1 MPSPEPQDRA
11 HDVREQEGRTGQA
24 PPVPGPPYRGF
35 GGIAAIRRTLAL
47 GEREEALVKRVG
59 PDLLPHVPTWV
70 DAFYTRLLTDPAAMR
85 ILDDD
90 ARVIR
95 LKRSLIAW
103 FHDFFTL
110 PWDEEYERTRE
121 VIGEAHVRIFMP
133 TQLMTVSM
141 SRLREDVCATI
152 EQIWDGDPEEAR
164 EISRTVARALD
175 MELTIMLLAFR
186 RSERTAAREKDR
198 VVYAQRAAH
207 RLAQTLYDRVDAA
220 LCYAKLADT
229 DDASRQGYLAKLRDT
244 LKGLTRQ
251 DQRARAQAGAHVLP
265 PRVASLSEICRGALA
280 DVSLDRNTRLGLRV
294 EPLGLQARIR
304 GQAVRLAIE
313 ELVQNGAR
321 HAAGGL
327 IQVEVKADA
336 EGRIVIEVTDEG
348 AGWDPSVKKFEDI
361 YNLGTGLGLSF
372 CELVAEL
379 HGGHIELFAA
389 PTGGAGVRLVLRPAE
404 EAGA

>member
-1 MPSPEPQDRA
+1 L
-11 HDVREQEGRTGQA
+11 G
-24 PPVPGPPYRGF
+24 
-35 GGIAAIRRTLAL
+35 L
-47 GEREEALVKRVG
+47 GEAEEALVKRVG
-59 PDLLPHVPTWV
+59 LDLLPHVPTWV

-110 PWDEEYERTRE
+110 PWDEDYERARE

-141 SRLREDVCATI
+141 SRMREDVCTTI
-152 EQIWDGDPEEAR
+152 ESVWDGDPEEAR
-164 EISRTVARALD
+164 AISRTVARALD
-175 MELTIMLLAFR
+175 MEMTLMLLAFR

-220 LCYAKLADT
+220 LCYATLADT
-229 DDASRQGYLAKLRDT
+229 DGAARQGYLAKLRDT
-244 LKGLTRQ
+244 LRGLTRH
-251 DQRARAQAGAHVLP
+251 DQRAQAQARVHVLP
-265 PRVASLSEICRGALA
+265 PSLANLSEVCRGALA
-280 DVSLDRNTRLGLRV
+280 DVSLDRNTRLSLHV
-294 EPLGLQARIR
+294 QPLDLQARIR
-304 GQAVRLAIE
+304 GQAVRLAVE
-313 ELVQNGAR
+313 ELAQNGAR

-327 IQVEVKADA
+327 IKVDVRADG
-336 EGRIVIEVTDEG
+336 EDRIVIEVTDEG

-379 HGGHIELFAA
+379 HGGHIELFRA
-389 PTGGAGVRLVLRPAE
+389 PTGGAGVRLTLKQAE
-404 EAGA
+404 AETP